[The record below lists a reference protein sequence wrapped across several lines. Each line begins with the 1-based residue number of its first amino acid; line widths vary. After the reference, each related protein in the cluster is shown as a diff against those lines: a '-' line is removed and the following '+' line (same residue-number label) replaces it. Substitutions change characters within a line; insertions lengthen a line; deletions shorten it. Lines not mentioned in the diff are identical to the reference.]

1 MIILGVVVLSRRCL
15 VGLLDRRG
23 SLARSLSGDL
33 PRTRVV
39 MVLRCTTHLAVF
51 MLLLGLA
58 QPLLKGDAAML
69 EVIELLRL
77 LIAALIGTA
86 RDSSSA
92 TTLSLMIK

>member
-1 MIILGVVVLSRRCL
+1 
-15 VGLLDRRG
+15 
-23 SLARSLSGDL
+23 
-33 PRTRVV
+33 
-39 MVLRCTTHLAVF
+39 

-69 EVIELLRL
+69 VVIELLRL

-92 TTLSLMIK
+92 TTLSLMIQ

>member
-1 MIILGVVVLSRRCL
+1 MGVVVLSRRCL

-92 TTLSLMIK
+92 TPLSLMIK